1 MALAAINIPKGSQ
14 ISPATERVY
23 HQTNLIGDWKGTWK
37 NSSSPVEFK
46 VVNIRGSQATVE
58 YTHDGHT
65 ERGIGSVDGATVSFG
80 NVTIGTK
87 NGSVAA
93 LEFSSGTARKQAVL
107 NKEAAQTDQNKLVG
121 SWSGF
126 SKENGQSAFFQV
138 VSVDGRD
145 AQVRFTANGGQIQS
159 GDGIVSG
166 DAVMFGSKAQFSSKD
181 GTNGTIIFKSGI
193 KTYSVP
199 VTRMK
204 TPAASTTSATSSNTV
219 NKLA

>member
-1 MALAAINIPKGSQ
+1 MAAITSIPKGSQ
-14 ISPATERVY
+14 IAPGTERVY
-23 HQTNLIGDWKGTWK
+23 HQSNLIGDWKGTWQ
-37 NSSSPVEFK
+37 NSSRPVEFK
-46 VVNIRGSQATVE
+46 VVNIRGANAQIE

-65 ERGIGSVDGATVSFG
+65 ERGIGSVDGATISFG

-93 LEFSSGTARKQAVL
+93 LEFSSGTAKKTAVL
-107 NKEAAQTDQNKLVG
+107 NKEAAPVDQNKLVG

-126 SKENGQSAFFQV
+126 SSANGQSAFFQV

-145 AQVRFTANGGQIQS
+145 AQVRFTANGGTIQS
-159 GDGIVSG
+159 GEGIVYQNT
-166 DAVMFGSKAQFSSKD
+166 VMFGSKAQFTSND
-181 GTNGTIIFKSGI
+181 GQNGSIVFKVGL

-199 VTRMK
+199 VTK
-204 TPAASTTSATSSNTV
+204 NKPAASSSSSAV